1 MSIPQCECAEG
12 SNQRDEM
19 WSDSAHVTR
28 VIRFFSEFGS
38 KFFRFEQNQSV
49 CCQCCLRIPECRAV
63 TVQRHSVK
71 HWLGPARPSGA
82 IRRLFKTFT
91 IYFLNEKKRNHPF
104 VYCTFRRT
112 FTHICFFLTALKEC
126 STVKKTKIKIQRKSQ
141 FDKN

>member
-12 SNQRDEM
+12 SNQRAEM

-91 IYFLNEKKRNHPF
+91 IYFLNEKKKKSS
-104 VYCTFRRT
+104 
-112 FTHICFFLTALKEC
+112 ICLLYFSSDIYTYLLLSDCAERMFH
-126 STVKKTKIKIQRKSQ
+126 SQ
-141 FDKN
+141 KNKNKNPAEISI